1 MADLFLSMGAF
12 GTLFMLFVAILWI
25 ALPFAVFGI
34 KARLDEQTS
43 VMKKILVEL
52 QKQRSN
58 DKPKAPETS
67 KPEPTHFESDGN
79 GSSIKKG
86 TEELEP
92 PVDLYDDPAKNWFK
106 KK

>member
-43 VMKKILVEL
+43 VLKKILLEL
-52 QKQRSN
+52 QKQHSN
-58 DKPKAPETS
+58 DKPKAPETI
-67 KPEPTHFESDGN
+67 KPEPTHFENEGHGLSLR
-79 GSSIKKG
+79 KC
-86 TEELEP
+86 TEDLETP
-92 PVDLYDDPAKNWFK
+92 ANLYDDPAKNWFK